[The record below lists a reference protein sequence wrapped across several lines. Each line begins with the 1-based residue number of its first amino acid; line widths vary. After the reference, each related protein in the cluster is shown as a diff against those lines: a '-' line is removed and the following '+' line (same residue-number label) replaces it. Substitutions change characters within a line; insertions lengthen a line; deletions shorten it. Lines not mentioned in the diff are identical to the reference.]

1 MSWSEG
7 TEMRGRD
14 EMDGQPERARMRD
27 AVESINGPMGQA
39 QMSGSEL
46 VNTAFSGSGRIDDIK
61 GHLQGEIRGPTKLVK
76 MRGRDEMD
84 GQPEGRECGMPS
96 SHWSP
101 RKRCDIDNAK
111 RWAQPKRREDRV
123 NQWTDGNRAT

>member
-7 TEMRGRD
+7 T
-14 EMDGQPERARMRD
+14 
-27 AVESINGPMGQA
+27 
-39 QMSGSEL
+39 
-46 VNTAFSGSGRIDDIK
+46 NTVSSGSGRVDDIE

-84 GQPEGRECGMPS
+84 GQPEGRECGMQS
-96 SHWSP
+96 SQWSP

-111 RWAQPKRREDRV
+111 RWAQPESREDRV
-123 NQWTDGNRAT
+123 NHFARGLDAIRDSRIASQDGFRDTA

>member
-1 MSWSEG
+1 
-7 TEMRGRD
+7 MRGRD

-61 GHLQGEIRGPTKLVK
+61 GHPQSEIRRQTKLVK
-76 MRGRDEMD
+76 ITEDVRKYAGEP
-84 GQPEGRECGMPS
+84 GISKNEAPETGSKEESAEFLG
-96 SHWSP
+96 
-101 RKRCDIDNAK
+101 KGGEVYAK
-111 RWAQPKRREDRV
+111 A
-123 NQWTDGNRAT
+123 